1 VERHLLFTGGIA
13 AAFILRQAGWPRR
26 PAKAGYIAAEGA
38 ESKME
43 AQPVDQPVTVM
54 SPTRRLQLQM
64 TSRAVLGWIAKTWTA
79 EELKRLLAE
88 ARRREPALRVLAH
101 KNGRRTREPADIQV
115 AQKHLLVNAFAA
127 ALYMMAKGGPNDG
140 DAYYEPML
148 ARNMHVRPEQVAE
161 LPVVAAALRR
171 WEEAGAAHLT

>member
-1 VERHLLFTGGIA
+1 MKGR
-13 AAFILRQAGWPRR
+13 
-26 PAKAGYIAAEGA
+26 

-43 AQPVDQPVTVM
+43 AQSVDQPVAVM

-64 TSRAVLGWIAKTWTA
+64 TSKPVLAWIAKTWDA
-79 EELKRLLAE
+79 AELKRLLAE

-101 KNGRRTREPADIQV
+101 KNGKRTREPADIQV

-127 ALYMMAKGGPNDG
+127 ALYMVAKGGPNDG
-140 DAYYEPML
+140 DEYYEPML
-148 ARNMHVRPEQVAE
+148 ARKVHERPEQVAE

-171 WEEAGAAHLT
+171 WEEAGAVRSCQSLM

>member
-1 VERHLLFTGGIA
+1 
-13 AAFILRQAGWPRR
+13 
-26 PAKAGYIAAEGA
+26 
-38 ESKME
+38 ME
-43 AQPVDQPVTVM
+43 AQPVDHLVAVM

-64 TSRAVLGWIAKTWTA
+64 TSKTVLAWIAKTWTA

-140 DAYYEPML
+140 DEYYEVML
-148 ARNMHVRPEQVAE
+148 ARRMHEAPERVAE
-161 LPVVAAALRR
+161 VPSVAAALQR
-171 WEEAGAAHLT
+171 WQRERGESGWR